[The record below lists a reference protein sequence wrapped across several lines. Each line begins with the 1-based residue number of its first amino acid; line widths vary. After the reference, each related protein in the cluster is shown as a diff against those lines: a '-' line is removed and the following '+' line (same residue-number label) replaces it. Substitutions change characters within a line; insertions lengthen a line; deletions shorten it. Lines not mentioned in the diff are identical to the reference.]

1 MTTDYALN
9 RCMKLC
15 STKEYAPSEIFKK
28 LIEWGIVDVAA
39 GKIIATL
46 KQDKFLDEFR
56 YAKYYTNDK
65 IRFNKWGK
73 TKIRLM
79 LRSKEIPMEAIE
91 AALAQINTDEYTDIV
106 CKELKKKRKTIK
118 NSDPYIIRGKLFQFA
133 AGRGVEPEVIH
144 RLIDKIIKE

>member
-1 MTTDYALN
+1 MTTDYALS
-9 RCMKLC
+9 RCMKIC

-79 LRSKEIPMEAIE
+79 LRSKEIPMEAID
-91 AALAQINTDEYTDIV
+91 AALAQISTDEYIDIV